1 MEEDVIRIS
10 DLIILTLKAEFVQDI
25 YKMYQIVK
33 PNIFRNKLWL
43 SCRCAHLKRRLLP

>member
-25 YKMYQIVK
+25 KCI
-33 PNIFRNKLWL
+33 KL
-43 SCRCAHLKRRLLP
+43 